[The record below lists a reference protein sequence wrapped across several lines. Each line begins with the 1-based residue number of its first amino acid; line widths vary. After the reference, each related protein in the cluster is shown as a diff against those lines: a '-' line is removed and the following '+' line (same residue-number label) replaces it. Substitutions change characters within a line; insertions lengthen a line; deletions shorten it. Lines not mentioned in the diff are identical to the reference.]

1 MTINRTTIS
10 WWTVTI
16 SEQNR
21 QMCTYDLI
29 FHNRRINCTAFAD
42 VFALPSMA
50 SVSFASIPLNF
61 LVVFVFSGD
70 IRRRKRQW
78 RSTQA
83 QVHLLCLALS
93 DISVGLSFIWGAVL
107 GLTCDSLTESPP
119 CARSFV
125 FFKTG
130 FFLTTSF
137 NRVTTLYVTVVR
149 AIATTNVRSALR
161 SGSESPRRTFVEVT
175 ISGVFGGILVFLAG
189 CGLVRLL
196 RTRLGDKDP
205 VDTVFLI
212 FFIVYTVSMA
222 AVASFIVFKLKTL
235 NHSPLSSGARLNTA
249 DDLGKMVAP
258 RVAVV
263 ALVLCLSNVVGIVYW
278 AIVVFARNSAEI
290 VTETNLT
297 FWLNFS
303 LILNSSVNLF
313 IYIAVSAK
321 FRTALVK
328 FGKCDQAA
336 YIIGKNSSRFARRPI
351 FLR

>member
-1 MTINRTTIS
+1 MTFNRTTIS
-10 WWTVTI
+10 WWAVTI

-21 QMCTYDLI
+21 QMCTYNLI
-29 FHNRRINCTAFAD
+29 FHNRSINCTAFAD

-50 SVSFASIPLNF
+50 LVSFASILLNL
-61 LVVFVFSGD
+61 LVVFVFSRD
-70 IRRRKRQW
+70 IRRRKRRW

-83 QVHLLCLALS
+83 QVHLLCLAFS
-93 DISVGLSFIWGAVL
+93 DISVGLSFVWGAIL
-107 GLTCDSLTESPP
+107 GLTCDSVTESPP

-125 FFKTG
+125 LFKTG

-137 NRVTTLYVTVVR
+137 NRVTTLYITIVR

-161 SGSESPRRTFVEVT
+161 SRSESPRRTFTEVT
-175 ISGVFGGILVFLAG
+175 VSGVLGGILVFLAG

-196 RTRLGDKDP
+196 YTRLGDQNP

-212 FFIVYTVSMA
+212 FFVVYTVVMA
-222 AVASFIVFKLKTL
+222 AVASFIVWKLWTL
-235 NHSPLSSGARLNTA
+235 NNSPLLSGARLNAA

-258 RVAVV
+258 TVAVV
-263 ALVLCLSNVVGIVYW
+263 ALVLCLSNLVGIVFW
-278 AIVVFARNSAEI
+278 AIVVFSRNSAEI
-290 VTETNLT
+290 IAKTNLE
-297 FWLNFS
+297 FWLNFC

-328 FGKCDQAA
+328 FGKCNRAA
-336 YIIGKNSSRFARRPI
+336 YNIGKNSSRFAQRPI